1 MNFNAPPCYYFLLSR
16 LRILKNQCFY
26 YKFLEDFCN
35 SFEKLWLYT
44 TPWMSFTTVTTVLDI
59 WTNILLHILSLCYA
73 DIFSYFRIISF
84 SEMSLCKCKICD
96 EEVLHHLLKKH
107 MKSKHSCNL
116 TKSQY
121 EYVRETYY
129 R

>member
-1 MNFNAPPCYYFLLSR
+1 MNLNAPPCYYFLLSR
-16 LRILKNQCFY
+16 LRILKKLMLLLQVSREFLQQFRKTITLYYPMNVFY
-26 YKFLEDFCN
+26 YSNYSTWHMNKHLVAHFI
-35 SFEKLWLYT
+35 S
-44 TPWMSFTTVTTVLDI
+44 
-59 WTNILLHILSLCYA
+59 CYA
-73 DIFSYFRIISF
+73 YIFSFLRFISF